1 MIYIPVCNGEL
12 VDKITILKIK
22 ISKMD
27 KSKLDN
33 VTKEYNLLLPYLE
46 EIGINEKHELF
57 KKLYNI
63 NLEFW
68 EYHDWQRER
77 WKNLNDQ
84 NLIDI
89 ELFKKNKY
97 EHVLNDTRAKIK
109 KEINIIT
116 KSEIIEEKQFI
127 SYNI

>member
-77 WKNLNDQ
+77 WKNLND
-84 NLIDI
+84 NCIDL
-89 ELFKKNKY
+89 LF
-97 EHVLNDTRAKIK
+97 
-109 KEINIIT
+109 
-116 KSEIIEEKQFI
+116 S
-127 SYNI
+127 